1 VVWKQKGKD
10 MGCCSSSEEK
20 EEAADRVSERTP
32 INESKEE
39 KITSQRETY
48 RPLTKPPNTKPKKA
62 SNPKKK
68 PGKKGTAK
76 AKSSAEG
83 EREKGKEK
91 KGREAAEKRSLAS
104 QNTQEGDDQDD
115 DWTDE
120 ETAQDRGKG
129 DEIAEVVLPEVMPSK
144 RVTEFF
150 KESDWT
156 KEQIAE
162 TKALFDFCDSNRD
175 GVIGKEELRAMFRK
189 MNILIKKVEFE
200 QIFRDLDRNGNEE
213 ISFEEFLE
221 GIQWLQ
227 KGATLDHKI
236 FEEDDD
242 ETLKPLKQKLAALSQ
257 YAGLLGQNVSELVE
271 KALLEGD
278 TKLAKSIL
286 EVLDIET
293 LSAIQDTVSAKEDI
307 LPKKT
312 ANRLNDAAKRIK

>member
-1 VVWKQKGKD
+1 VEQKK
-10 MGCCSSSEEK
+10 
-20 EEAADRVSERTP
+20 
-32 INESKEE
+32 
-39 KITSQRETY
+39 
-48 RPLTKPPNTKPKKA
+48 
-62 SNPKKK
+62 
-68 PGKKGTAK
+68 
-76 AKSSAEG
+76 
-83 EREKGKEK
+83 
-91 KGREAAEKRSLAS
+91 
-104 QNTQEGDDQDD
+104 
-115 DWTDE
+115 
-120 ETAQDRGKG
+120 
-129 DEIAEVVLPEVMPSK
+129 
-144 RVTEFF
+144 
-150 KESDWT
+150 
-156 KEQIAE
+156 
-162 TKALFDFCDSNRD
+162 
-175 GVIGKEELRAMFRK
+175 ELRAMFRK